1 MLIKRDELINTED
14 EIKILENLLQQAIWK
29 RRIILKKRQIQSW
42 WDWLFEII
50 GY

>member
-29 RRIILKKRQIQSW
+29 RRIILKKREIQNW
-42 WDWLFEII
+42 WDWLLEII

>member
-14 EIKILENLLQQAIWK
+14 EIKILENLLQKAIWK
-29 RRIILKKRQIQSW
+29 RRIILKKREIQNW
-42 WDWLFEII
+42 WDWLLEII